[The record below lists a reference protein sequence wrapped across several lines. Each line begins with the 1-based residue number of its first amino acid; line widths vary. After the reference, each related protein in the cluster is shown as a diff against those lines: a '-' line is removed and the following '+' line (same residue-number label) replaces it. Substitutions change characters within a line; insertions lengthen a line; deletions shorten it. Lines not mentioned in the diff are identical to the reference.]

1 METKTIEEL
10 GVILENVPNVFNVI
24 INRDEFEI
32 PNNKKIFQFAIN
44 EEVLDDSDDILVY
57 LADFDDETQTVKPL
71 LASAF
76 DSDGVFRKD
85 LFEVYP
91 PIYRKKKNSLF
102 IIQ

>member
-1 METKTIEEL
+1 METKTIAEL

-24 INRDEFEI
+24 INKDEFEE
-32 PNNKKIFQFAIN
+32 PNNKKIFQFAIK
-44 EEVLDDSDDILVY
+44 EEVLDDSDDVLVY

-76 DSDGVFRKD
+76 DSNGIFRKD

-91 PIYRKKKNSLF
+91 PIYRKNKDSL
-102 IIQ
+102 IIVQ